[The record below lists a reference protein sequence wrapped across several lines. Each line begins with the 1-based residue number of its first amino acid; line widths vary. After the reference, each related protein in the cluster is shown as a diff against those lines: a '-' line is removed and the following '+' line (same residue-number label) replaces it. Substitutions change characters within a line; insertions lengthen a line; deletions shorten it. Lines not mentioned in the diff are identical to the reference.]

1 MGNFMIIIFFNEHY
15 GKKNNEHIKFVL
27 KSYQILIY
35 IDIKIPIF
43 RYHGIFKIAISII
56 IIISKYAS
64 KSTIMCVM
72 PVHYEHYAW

>member
-1 MGNFMIIIFFNEHY
+1 MSIMV
-15 GKKNNEHIKFVL
+15 KNYERIKIVL
-27 KSYQILIY
+27 KSYQILFY
-35 IDIKIPIF
+35 IGIKIFNFIH
-43 RYHGIFKIAISII
+43 YGIFKIAIIII